1 VLGAEATAEA
11 TARYPEGAS
20 STVFRARQLRPEGD
34 VAVHGTYRGE
44 FLLELL
50 QMDVVATL
58 PLAAGASCR
67 DGSYGLMIRDAEL
80 TESVL
85 KVTASVS
92 AARTIFDV
100 RPRPTYVAFVR
111 RRDTGPAVSGVP
123 TRVRHDV
130 LMPGLGGVYD
140 ATDMLGFSVAATV
153 FQFARSPRPIGP
165 EVIDER
171 WLGDAE
177 LVIIRT
183 RYQGT
188 VRRTLE
194 IADVQLVSAA
204 VRHR

>member
-1 VLGAEATAEA
+1 
-11 TARYPEGAS
+11 
-20 STVFRARQLRPEGD
+20 
-34 VAVHGTYRGE
+34 
-44 FLLELL
+44 
-50 QMDVVATL
+50 
-58 PLAAGASCR
+58 
-67 DGSYGLMIRDAEL
+67 
-80 TESVL
+80 
-85 KVTASVS
+85 
-92 AARTIFDV
+92 
-100 RPRPTYVAFVR
+100 
-111 RRDTGPAVSGVP
+111 
-123 TRVRHDV
+123 
-130 LMPGLGGVYD
+130 MPGLGGVYD